1 MTKVINSVKTCASVT
16 SEPRIPRDGRSE
28 YGDGA
33 VFGIPAVVILGYPT
47 GLIGMNAVSFKEFGH
62 HSLDHVVLYS

>member
-1 MTKVINSVKTCASVT
+1 MAEVKSSVNTCAFLT
-16 SEPRIPRDGRSE
+16 PEPRIPRDGRSE
-28 YGDGA
+28 YGEGA

-47 GLIGMNAVSFKEFGH
+47 GLIGTNAVSFKEFGH